1 MQPALSNATLISGQ
15 SETRCLKD
23 RATKGA
29 RMYWG
34 GGQKSEK
41 QRQNEADNETYLP
54 FSTTTEWLSNN
65 HIMHCTLYLL
75 HMQYPNAKHQNMTA
89 VTHSVV
95 QHNKLLFKEREAS
108 GHVPMMGGT
117 LRKTLSRDGPSPAI
131 VVGDGIHWRII
142 LTDARSQTVAFI
154 DPFGSGFLKDII
166 TAIKTFYNSEP
177 GTQAVITQA
186 MQISPELTGA
196 VKAQAVLTQANADYA
211 SYDNAATLVKGTAKH
226 GKSGEATQEGKFRRF

>member
-1 MQPALSNATLISGQ
+1 MLSDAALISGQ
-15 SETRCLKD
+15 SETRRMQDK
-23 RATKGA
+23 ATKGA

-65 HIMHCTLYLL
+65 HVMHCTLYLQ
-75 HMQYPNAKHQNMTA
+75 HMQYSNAKHQNMTG

-95 QHNKLLFKEREAS
+95 QHDELLF
-108 GHVPMMGGT
+108 
-117 LRKTLSRDGPSPAI
+117 RDGPSPAI

-154 DPFGSGFLKDII
+154 DPLAVASC
-166 TAIKTFYNSEP
+166 KTS
-177 GTQAVITQA
+177 
-186 MQISPELTGA
+186 
-196 VKAQAVLTQANADYA
+196 
-211 SYDNAATLVKGTAKH
+211 
-226 GKSGEATQEGKFRRF
+226 